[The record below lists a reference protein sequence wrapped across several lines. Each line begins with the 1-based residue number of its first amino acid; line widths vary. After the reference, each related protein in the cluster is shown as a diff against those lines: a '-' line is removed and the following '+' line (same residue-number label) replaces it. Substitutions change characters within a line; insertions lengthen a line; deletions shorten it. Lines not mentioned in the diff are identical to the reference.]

1 MGILAGFRTAM
12 TQGLDDNMRHK
23 IASYGLP
30 LPRPVFMALDHAVH
44 TLPSVVLIT
53 RLVQQNRH
61 VPQMNALFSLI
72 LSTWFAFRQS
82 AKLDSSD
89 IYVPHPW
96 RRTWLAILVSALS
109 TPALVN
115 SLIAKSSRR
124 TAIIGLVMLLPYLS
138 TRLDPN
144 LRSTYNFEY
153 KVCNAKGPHKEP
165 SQRASTGDSMPRVQS
180 SFM

>member
-1 MGILAGFRTAM
+1 MGSRSHGSDSSPHRSPAGRPPGSRGDSEAAVLTA
-12 TQGLDDNMRHK
+12 
-23 IASYGLP
+23 AALP
-30 LPRPVFMALDHAVH
+30 IRPVFMALDHAVH

-124 TAIIGLVMLLPYLS
+124 TAIIGLV
-138 TRLDPN
+138 R
-144 LRSTYNFEY
+144 RAGRRG
-153 KVCNAKGPHKEP
+153 KGRNA
-165 SQRASTGDSMPRVQS
+165 
-180 SFM
+180 